1 MTPSL
6 PRRFGALALVVWG
19 AFAGGAHAQ
28 SSYRMTELKPAS
40 TNVLQPV
47 DGWAIDATGQVVGTA
62 SYAAGYTFGT
72 TSSFT
77 PGWIAVFKPYM
88 TRWPAGTA
96 ASVAGSKLTT
106 TAGFLEAASPN
117 GQKVLSPSAT
127 GHALYDTVTKK
138 TLGKVPLAPQS
149 STISSTTEAVN
160 NTGTVVVNV
169 YGSVAGESPYLTHAR
184 SWSVSQGLKALPEAG
199 HVGSAAHAINASGVV
214 AGAVSTAPNQLHQ
227 AALWVNGQL
236 QVIPQ
241 SAGTA
246 SLAFQVNDKGQA
258 LVRRSTLEGSCA
270 AAGDYLPCEVGRSTV
285 SLRDGNVETAL
296 LAAGDARTIARALLN
311 NAGVVVGRYERA
323 DAPRAR
329 DVYPEAIQGRAESG
343 RAFIWQAGVFSE
355 LTTWVSTK
363 GVTLPAG
370 SVLTDV
376 LAINDQGSMVVQMV
390 GPNNVASFVRLVA
403 AP

>member
-6 PRRFGALALVVWG
+6 PRRFGALALIAWG
-19 AFAGGAHAQ
+19 AFAGAAHAQ

-62 SYAAGYTFGT
+62 AYSAGYTFGT

-106 TAGFLEAASPN
+106 TVGFLEAASPN

-127 GHALYDTVTKK
+127 GHTLYDTVSKK
-138 TLGKVPLAPQS
+138 TLAPQS

-169 YGSVAGESPYLTHAR
+169 YGSVAGESPDLTHAR
-184 SWSVSQGLKALPEAG
+184 SWSVSQGLKALPETG
-199 HVGSAAHAINASGVV
+199 YVGSAAHAINASGVV
-214 AGAVSTAPNQLHQ
+214 AGAVSTTPNQLHQ

-258 LVRRSTLEGSCA
+258 LVRRARLEGACA
-270 AAGDYLPCEVGRSTV
+270 IVPDVGICETGASTV

-296 LAAGDARTIARALLN
+296 LAPGDARNIARALLN
-311 NAGVVVGRYERA
+311 NAGVVVGRYERI
-323 DAPRAR
+323 DSPRAR
-329 DVYPEAIQGRAESG
+329 DVYPEAILVRAEAG

-355 LTTWVSTK
+355 LTTWVSSK

-390 GPNNVASFVRLVA
+390 GPNNVASIVRLVA

>member
-6 PRRFGALALVVWG
+6 PRRFGALAFVVWG

-28 SSYRMTELKPAS
+28 SSLRLSVLKPAS
-40 TNVLQPV
+40 TDVLQTAG
-47 DGWAIDATGQVVGTA
+47 GWAIDATGQVVGTA
-62 SYAAGYTFGT
+62 AYSAGYTFGT

-77 PGWIAVFKPYM
+77 PGWIPVFKPYM

-96 ASVAGSKLTT
+96 ASVAGSKLSTT
-106 TAGFLEAASPN
+106 VGFMEAASPN

-127 GHALYDTVTKK
+127 GHALFDTVSKK

-149 STISSTTEAVN
+149 STISSTTQAVS

-169 YGSVAGESPYLTHAR
+169 YGSVAGESPYLTHAS
-184 SWSVSQGLKALPEAG
+184 SWSVSQGLKALPETG
-199 HVGSAAHAINASGVV
+199 YVGSAAHAINASGVV
-214 AGAVSTAPNQLHQ
+214 AGAVSTASNQLHQ

-258 LVRRSTLEGSCA
+258 LVRRARLEGSCA
-270 AAGDYLPCEVGRSTV
+270 TVPDVGICETGASTV
-285 SLRDGNVETAL
+285 SLRDGSAETAL

-311 NAGVVVGRYERA
+311 NAGVVVGRYELA

-329 DVYPEAIQGRAESG
+329 DVYPQAILGRAEVG

-390 GPNNVASFVRLVA
+390 GPNNVASIVRLVA